1 MPPVC
6 IRHRR
11 PALIVISNG
20 SSTSKIGSAQRG
32 ECKDPS
38 NGIDVREQRKMGP
51 ALWDLFRNHR
61 PGLGHTRS
69 WEEPY
74 ALKRVKYTC

>member
-38 NGIDVREQRKMGP
+38 NGIDVRFCTKLMRH
-51 ALWDLFRNHR
+51 LC
-61 PGLGHTRS
+61 PGTPCPTH
-69 WEEPY
+69 
-74 ALKRVKYTC
+74 VK